1 MGLRGKIPDY
11 QEMIAPVRVTR
22 AQRDFLDELAQ
33 VHDVTVSEVIRSLI
47 DDAFVRSMLEE
58 VGDVKQ

>member
-1 MGLRGKIPDY
+1 ML
-11 QEMIAPVRVTR
+11 APVRVTR

-47 DDAFVRSMLEE
+47 DIAFAERMLEE
-58 VGDVKQ
+58 SAHD